1 MADERDE
8 DQFGENEGKAGQQPT
23 GQQSQQDEAG
33 KQQGQQGESG
43 QQGQSSSGQAQPGGG
58 SETMTGDRN
67 SQGSGQG
74 GSQGEGFVG
83 SQGSGSDEYLQE
95 RGGQLVDDATSGTD
109 FAEKGQ
115 GAPEAE
121 EDETDGGSSL

>member
-23 GQQSQQDEAG
+23 GQQ
-33 KQQGQQGESG
+33 GQQNPTAERGQEPMG
-43 QQGQSSSGQAQPGGG
+43 QQGQSSGGQAQQ
-58 SETMTGDRN
+58 SETMTGD
-67 SQGSGQG
+67 SSGQNKSG
-74 GSQGEGFVG
+74 QSGSQGEGFVG

-95 RGGQLVDDATSGTD
+95 RGGQSGDDAAGGTD

-121 EDETDGGSSL
+121 EDDTGGSSL